1 MITSRRNPRI
11 KAARAL
17 RQRKHRQESGLFLVE
32 GIRQVGDALESQFP
46 IESLFYA
53 PDFLRSAFAKKLIRN
68 AQARGIACFP
78 VSSEVFVTLTE
89 KDNPQGI
96 LAVARWPQ
104 HTLADFSPHNAS
116 WSVALVRPQD
126 PGNIG
131 TILRTMDAVG
141 AQALFLL
148 QGGTD
153 PTHPSAVRASMGA
166 LFWIPV
172 VACSFDDF
180 THWSRTHGYTVYG
193 TSAHGQDGLDRLQQA
208 TPPCVLLLGAERT
221 GLTAPQQALCDYM
234 IRLPMQGH
242 VSSLN
247 LGVSAGIFLYAMRKG
262 CAAIDRSS

>member
-1 MITSRRNPRI
+1 MITSRKNPLI
-11 KAARAL
+11 KAARIL
-17 RQRKHRQESGLFLVE
+17 RERKYRQETGFFLVE
-32 GIRQVGDALESQFP
+32 GIRQVGDAIESQFP
-46 IESLFYA
+46 IQNLFYA
-53 PDFLRSAFAKKLIRN
+53 PDLLHSAFAEGLIRD

-78 VSSEVFVTLTE
+78 VSSEVFATLAE
-89 KDNPQGI
+89 KENPQGI

-104 HTLADFSPHNAS
+104 HTLADFSPRNAS
-116 WSVALVRPQD
+116 WSVALVAPQD

-148 QGGTD
+148 DGGAD

-172 VACSFDDF
+172 ITCTFDDF
-180 THWSRTHGYTVYG
+180 AHWSNAHGYTVYG
-193 TSAHGQDGLDRLQQA
+193 TSAHGQDSLERLRQA
-208 TPPCVLLLGAERT
+208 LPPCVLLLGAERT

-247 LGVSAGIFLYAMRKG
+247 LGVSAGIFLYAMRER
-262 CAAIDRSS
+262 CAGMDSTS